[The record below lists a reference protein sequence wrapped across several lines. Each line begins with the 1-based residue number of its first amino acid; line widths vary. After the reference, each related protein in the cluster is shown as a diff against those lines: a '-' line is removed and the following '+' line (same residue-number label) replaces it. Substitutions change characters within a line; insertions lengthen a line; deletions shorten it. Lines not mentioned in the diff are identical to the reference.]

1 MNLSPQLDDG
11 RPIHL
16 THDHPWGPD
25 FVGVEMIMTREQAF
39 ELLERAKDR
48 TPADWVSWTHLSQ
61 ALHISGDSETGL
73 LAAYQAVTMHESSL
87 TLLNLAVTLECFGRF
102 DEALHF
108 ATLANQKDKG
118 DQFGG
123 LLLAQGHLRRG
134 DWKDAWKPFEHY
146 CWGRIWE
153 VGLGEYIP
161 QWEDEPLDGKK
172 ILVLQGGGFGDNMM
186 FMRWFRDLKAMG
198 AHITY
203 ACPDVMVPLLQGH
216 PWIDVVTPTHEGPG
230 TDELPEVAGGLGE
243 LKHENFPEETV
254 MAIKKAYDDGL
265 PIKQICED
273 FGATFERKYD
283 YFVPIM
289 GLARRCHATVKNT
302 EEASMK
308 YGPYITANP
317 QKAIPHTRFFERSS
331 RLNVGVCRMGAEKLD
346 PRRHRSLNEEQI
358 KKLLI
363 AGLGSVNWVN
373 LQYGMKF
380 PMESDPHLI
389 QPEIKDWSDTAAVI
403 EGLDLVITVDTGVM
417 HLAGAMGKETWV
429 LLPGLSDWKFLLNR
443 DDSPFYP
450 SLRLFRNQGEGLED
464 SLAKVIVA
472 LEGMKMPILTQ

>member
-48 TPADWVSWTHLSQ
+48 TPADWLSWTHLGQ
-61 ALHISGDSETGL
+61 ALHISGDSVAGL

-102 DEALHF
+102 NEALYY
-108 ATLANQKDKG
+108 AALAYEKDKG
-118 DQFGG
+118 DQFAG

-153 VGLGEYIP
+153 VGLEQYIP
-161 QWEDEPLDGKK
+161 QWEDQPLDGKK

-203 ACPDVMVPLLQGH
+203 ACPDVMVPLLEGH
-216 PWIDVVTPTHEGPG
+216 PWIDALLPTHE
-230 TDELPEVAGGLGE
+230 DESTEDLPEIDLWIE
-243 LKHENFPEETV
+243 K
-254 MAIKKAYDDGL
+254 DGA
-265 PIKQICED
+265 KQ
-273 FGATFERKYD
+273 FD

-289 GLARRCHATVKNT
+289 GLARRCHATIKNT

-317 QKAIPHTRFFERSS
+317 QKAIPYTRFFERSS
-331 RLNVGVCRMGAEKLD
+331 RLNVGVCCMGAEKLD

-358 KKLLI
+358 KKLLT
-363 AGLGSVNWVN
+363 AGLNSVNWVN

-380 PMESDPHLI
+380 PMQSDPHLI
-389 QPEIKDWSDTAAVI
+389 QPQIKDWSDTAAII
-403 EGLDLVITVDTGVM
+403 EGLDLVITVDTGVA
-417 HLAGAMGKETWV
+417 HLAGAMGKKTWV
-429 LLPGLSDWKFLLNR
+429 LLPGLSDWQFLLGR

-450 SLRLFRNQGEGLED
+450 SLRLFRNLGEGLED
-464 SLAKVIVA
+464 SLAKVIAA
-472 LEGMKMPILTQ
+472 LQAV